1 MATGKKTGGR
11 RRGTPNKITAEMR
24 AQALETGKTMLQI
37 MTENAR
43 WMDDQVQLLLE
54 RLEKTSGEE
63 FSDLLTKIVQLRAIS
78 HQMAARAAPFFHPQ
92 LADVRH
98 DHRTEDGKTIRPI
111 IEITG
116 YPTALKE
123 IAPPTPAL
131 PVALLSTKQ

>member
-11 RRGTPNKITAEMR
+11 RRGTPNKITAQMR
-24 AQALETGKTMLQI
+24 EQAAKSGKSMLQI

-54 RLEKTSGEE
+54 RLEKTNGEE
-63 FSDLLTKIVQLRAIS
+63 FSDLLTKIVQLRAVS
-78 HQMAARAAPFFHPQ
+78 HQMAARVAPFFHPQ
-92 LADVRH
+92 LADIKH
-98 DHRTEDGKTIRPI
+98 DHRTADGELIRPI

-116 YPTALKE
+116 YPAALKE

-131 PVALLSTKQ
+131 PLAKGKH

>member
-24 AQALETGKTMLQI
+24 AQALATGKTMLQI

-43 WMDDQVQLLLE
+43 WMDQQVQALVD
-54 RLEKTSGEE
+54 RLAEVSGEE
-63 FSDLLTKIVQLRAIS
+63 LAETLAKIVQLRAIS

-92 LADVRH
+92 LADIKH
-98 DHRTEDGKTIRPI
+98 GHRSENGEPIRPI

-116 YPTALKE
+116 YPAALKE

-131 PVALLSTKQ
+131 ALANGKH